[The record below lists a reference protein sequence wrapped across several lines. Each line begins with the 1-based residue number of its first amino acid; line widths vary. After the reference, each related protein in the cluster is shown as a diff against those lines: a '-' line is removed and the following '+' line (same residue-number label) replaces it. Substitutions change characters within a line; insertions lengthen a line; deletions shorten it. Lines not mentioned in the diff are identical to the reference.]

1 MYCVNCGVRLAD
13 TEKVCPLCGV
23 TAYHPEISRKEGEEL
38 YPSHRQPEP
47 QVNSKTAL
55 IVISTLLLIV
65 NAIIILVDARASG
78 RLLWSGYV
86 SGALGLMYIWFVLP
100 FWFRKPNPVIFVPCS
115 FAAVA
120 LYLLYINFETGGNWF
135 LTFAFPVTGGICLI
149 VTAVVTLLR
158 YVRKG
163 SLYVIGSALMA
174 LGAFMPLVEFLIF
187 ITFPG
192 MRFGVWFYYPL
203 IALAMLGAMLIFLAI
218 NQNAREIMERK
229 FFI

>member
-23 TAYHPEISRKEGEEL
+23 AAYHPDIPRREGEAL
-38 YPSHRQPEP
+38 YPSQRQPEP

-55 IVISTLLLIV
+55 IVITTLLLIV
-65 NAIIILVDARASG
+65 NTIILLVDFRSTG
-78 RLLWSGYV
+78 RLMWSGYV
-86 SGALGLMYIWFVLP
+86 SGALGLIYVMLVLP

-115 FAAVA
+115 FVAVA

-135 LTFAFPVTGGICLI
+135 LSLAFPVTGGLCLI
-149 VTAVVTLLR
+149 STAVVTLLR

-163 SLYVIGSALMA
+163 SLYVVGGALMA
-174 LGAFMPLVEFLIF
+174 LGAFMPLVEFLIY

-192 MRFGVWFYYPL
+192 LRFGVWFYYPL
-203 IALAMLGAMLIFLAI
+203 IALALLGSMLIFLAI
-218 NQNAREIMERK
+218 NRNAREIMERK